1 MQADAQPDDNSGK
14 EIEINQANIKKEVK
28 PKAVASNK
36 AVPSTICSEDHQFTS
51 NDFREV
57 TDW

>member
-1 MQADAQPDDNSGK
+1 MQAGAQLDDNSGK
-14 EIEINQANIKKEVK
+14 EMEINQANIKKEVK

-36 AVPSTICSEDHQFTS
+36 KVPSTICSEDHQFTS
-51 NDFREV
+51 NDFQEV